1 MNTNTNNTNGA
12 DSNNHQSYMKRA
24 IELSKNNVSAQT
36 GGPFGAVIVKD
47 GKIIGEGV
55 NCVTI
60 HNDPTAH
67 AEVEAIRRA
76 CKEQNNF
83 DLSGATIY
91 TSCEPCPMCL
101 SAIYWAR
108 IDKIYFAN
116 GRQDAAR
123 IKFDDDLIYQEIPK
137 EPLQRKIPAE
147 QILRNEAL
155 QVFDMWDASTNKVQ
169 Y

>member
-1 MNTNTNNTNGA
+1 MSSNT
-12 DSNNHQSYMKRA
+12 DLHQNYMKRA
-24 IELSKNNVSAQT
+24 IELSKNNVSSMT
-36 GGPFGAVIVKD
+36 GGPFGAVIVKN
-47 GKIIGEGV
+47 GQIIGEGV
-55 NCVTI
+55 NCVTT
-60 HNDPTAH
+60 HKDPTAH
-67 AEVEAIRRA
+67 AEVEAIRQA
-76 CKEQNNF
+76 CKNLNQF

-123 IKFDDDLIYQEIPK
+123 IQFDDDLIYQEIPK
-137 EPLQRKIPAE
+137 EPLHRKIPAE

-155 QVFDMWDASTNKVQ
+155 QVFDMWDASTTKVQ